1 MIDIQRQERKQYTK
15 CSKEEEGKKKN
26 GTEQQIENRNTV
38 DIHSTVSVIIL
49 NVNGLNLCQRQ
60 SLSGRE
66 KKKNPGR
73 CNYRLST
80 RNSL

>member
-38 DIHSTVSVIIL
+38 DIIQ
-49 NVNGLNLCQRQ
+49 LCR
-60 SLSGRE
+60 
-66 KKKNPGR
+66 
-73 CNYRLST
+73 
-80 RNSL
+80 